1 MSLTAPFRTHEVM
14 ASTGRSTTSF
24 PPLGKLGSLS
34 RRPVGAL
41 FTWKPRRPR
50 MSAFQ
55 RADTALV
62 DAMVPIMGLILFPK
76 AMGAADAAT
85 GADDGCGDGCGGLNA
100 QAVCSPGM
108 WWVCARFAGLSSEWA
123 LAIRDWRRLVTALSV
138 GSCRAGHANLTAPM
152 LRDSPLVEALSLS
165 SSVQLIGITA
175 SDVATAWAARLK
187 ELCLWRTDQFTAVDL
202 RLLVRAPQLKR
213 LATHMCPGYPAA
225 SSSFDASVAAEIA
238 AWCSKLE
245 ALELSH
251 PADDFGADALRLIV
265 DGCPRLARVKL
276 GDCRGLQDVSCL
288 TQCTHLCHIDVEEAY
303 SLYQAETPQL
313 ISLSPLL
320 EVLRC
325 AAQTLGAAGLA
336 SLTRCCS
343 RLTRLELN
351 LEDRVGRSFLV
362 SIALLSMAPAMKSLV
377 HLALKGNVRHANE
390 PPEDHEIG
398 DDVLRAVAAG
408 CRGLKT
414 LQLEGAA
421 ITDAG
426 LSELAACQPAL
437 TSLSLSACQDISPK
451 GVEEVLS
458 ACATIN
464 DLDLSWDSHLTTVTA
479 LRLFGGAQASIT
491 KLNLCGTEIDDS
503 GVETLARLFSKL
515 EHLNLSYCNDMTDAA
530 IKSLMRHGA
539 PCLSRVGLDETD
551 QITWDVCASTSFE
564 LRNNDRTFEITAYR
578 VN

>member
-1 MSLTAPFRTHEVM
+1 
-14 ASTGRSTTSF
+14 
-24 PPLGKLGSLS
+24 
-34 RRPVGAL
+34 
-41 FTWKPRRPR
+41 

-62 DAMVPIMGLILFPK
+62 EAMVPIMGLIVFPK

-100 QAVCSPGM
+100 QAVCTPGV
-108 WWVCARFAGLSSEWA
+108 WWVCARLAGLSSEWA

-138 GSCRAGHANLTAPM
+138 GSCNLTAPM

-175 SDVATAWAARLK
+175 FDVATAWAARLK

-213 LATHMCPGYPAA
+213 LATHMCPGYQAA

-276 GDCRGLQDVSCL
+276 GACNGLQDVSCL
-288 TQCTHLCHIDVEEAY
+288 TQCTHLCHIDVQETY
-303 SLYQAETPQL
+303 NLAETPQL

-325 AAQTLGAAGLA
+325 TAQTLGAAGLA
-336 SLTRCCS
+336 SLTRCSS
-343 RLTRLELN
+343 RLMRLELS
-351 LEDRVGRSFLV
+351 LEDVESFSLV
-362 SIALLSMAPAMKSLV
+362 SIPLISLAPAMKSLV
-377 HLALKGNVRHANE
+377 HLALMGNIRHADE
-390 PPEDHEIG
+390 PLQGNEIG

-414 LQLEGAA
+414 LQLEGAV

-437 TSLSLSACQDISPK
+437 TSLSLSACQEISPK

-479 LRLFGGAQASIT
+479 LRLVGDAQASIT
-491 KLNLCGTEIDDS
+491 KLNLCGTDIDDS

-515 EHLNLSYCNDMTDAA
+515 EQLDLTYCNDMTDAA

-539 PCLSRVGLDETD
+539 PCLGRVNLEDTE

-564 LRNNDRTFEITAYR
+564 LRINQRTCEITAYR
-578 VN
+578 KLNCA